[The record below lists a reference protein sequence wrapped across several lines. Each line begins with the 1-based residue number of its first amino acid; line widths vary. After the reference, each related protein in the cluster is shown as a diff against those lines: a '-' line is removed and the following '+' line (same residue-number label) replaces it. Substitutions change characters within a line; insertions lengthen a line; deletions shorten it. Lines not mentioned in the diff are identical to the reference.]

1 MKTKFKMKGITN
13 KYFASKLVFTV
24 LIVSSFFLG
33 DVYAQSCVT
42 TSRKS
47 WEWPAHNHWFLPELG
62 KGYVLDQRAG
72 TVNEINEPGDP
83 STPWIIPKISG
94 YQGVSCASDDN
105 GELLFFTNGIKA
117 WKADG
122 TLITDQIWSGS
133 ECGWQVTGTS
143 AAHGN
148 MIIRHPL
155 QPKKYYIISVD
166 DVVNQGVF
174 RGDFGQHSNNCPG
187 TNAISHGISYAV
199 IDSNANLVHSSK
211 QIESDIVGN
220 HQGQIR
226 TTEGF
231 AATFHA
237 NGVDIWVT
245 FHPLWSKY
253 VVSYLLTCNGF
264 VTDPV
269 VSGNGIV
276 PYVDIDEGLGNLDF
290 TQDGS
295 TLALGVE
302 IAQTA
307 VQVDSKKGHGT
318 VNIYDFNNETGE
330 ISNRKAIYP
339 NQGGSGQIY
348 NVLFGPNDKWL
359 HFSGDVNGK
368 LDISSG
374 DESIIRGTLTSTP
387 IELPQSNVGAG
398 ITYDGSIVNT
408 RSVSLANGI
417 SSPSLSGNNMYIP
430 PLEEPDIEETG
441 PWCNDLDS
449 VIDLNTKWI
458 CSGVDS
464 EEAIRVLDSD
474 HGYFFTKLDITEDV
488 VTGKKDTTYTD
499 ISGSMT
505 PAQREFGTFKP
516 KNIGAGAL
524 MVEFRF
530 CEVEDTIWITI
541 NECSKCEVKIE
552 NDTLYQCLGDDPLL
566 LDTLVVEKSI
576 GPNIKTHWK
585 WGVHNLISTGD
596 MAQLDSSGVDT
607 SFVTTINSMAGHYR
621 VVFEVNNKGT
631 TCSDSLI
638 VKVDSLPKLFI
649 ANDKICKGD
658 PAVTFTA
665 APPASG
671 TWDALKWNNDASET
685 GTTFSTADS
694 GEYVLEFTDENGCVE
709 DTVFKLVWDTIPTPD
724 LGPERIICQEDDSVI
739 FNAGPALVWVWNT
752 GATSREIKAH
762 FDPQGTQK
770 TSTYSVTVTDGNG
783 CVNDTFVDLTV
794 NPTPKPFVDNDTICF
809 GSSDVEF
816 DAGSGWQDITWTW
829 GNNTETTQTIT
840 LNGQGGD
847 TIRVTLSVEDN
858 NTCKA
863 DTIFHLIVDTLPE
876 PSLSNHLICS
886 DSSGVTFNPGT
897 YTSYVWHD
905 GSKGT
910 VFTTKDAGDVV
921 VTVTD
926 SKGCLGTTQATL
938 TVIDLPEPNIE
949 GTTMCPGMTQT
960 IIPALVDNSQAPYTY
975 KWHDNSTDPSY
986 IASSDETISVEVT
999 DKNGC
1004 KASDNAVISINSV
1017 LTPVIVGSP
1026 TITRCIDEPTVKL
1039 ISNYN
1044 TVDGY
1049 LFEWTDGTTGDLLSA
1064 NESINNVSTAGTFDL
1079 YVHNGQGCKGNTTV
1093 DIVVNPIPVM
1103 TAQPANI
1110 CAGLS
1115 TQIGVDIQTG
1125 SYSYAWNTVPITSTR
1140 ILDVNEGGTY
1150 TQTVT
1155 NTTTGCVNDTVF
1167 IVTEFPNPIPDIQEQ
1182 TECLGVELVLR
1193 DLNDKGETATYT
1205 WSGGTGAGPSDSSAY
1220 LPLSTATYRL
1230 DVIDVNGCVGFDEA
1244 VVTFL
1249 DIPEVTTQDSIV
1261 MCEGESKLLEAQVL
1275 DPSNTLSWNTGQ
1287 GDVASFT
1294 VSQNQLHIV
1303 TASNGYCQ
1311 TTSSTEVV
1319 VLPIPI
1325 SEIDHTI
1332 AEQTYCFEE
1341 ENFRGVEITAGTN
1354 PAYTYLWGPGG
1365 EITPSISAMEPGT
1378 YSVTITAGQCPIED
1392 GLTLRPYCPSFLY
1405 VANAFTPDGD
1415 GLNDFFSP
1423 KAHNLEDGYRFYI
1436 YNRWGE
1442 LIYQSEDVN
1451 QGWDGTYMGNPCQI
1465 DVYVW
1470 KVYYSVEHPDGN
1482 PRKEQKTGRVS
1493 LIR

>member
-1 MKTKFKMKGITN
+1 MNKVSNKNIAFKLTLIIVFFISLFFSENSLAQYTK
-13 KYFASKLVFTV
+13 
-24 LIVSSFFLG
+24 
-33 DVYAQSCVT
+33 C
-42 TSRKS
+42 SRDY
-47 WEWPAHNHWFLPELG
+47 WTWPGHNNWFLPNYNPSDG
-62 KGYVLDQRAG
+62 AAYILDQRAG
-72 TVNEINEPGDP
+72 SV
-83 STPWIIPKISG
+83 TPVVQHNYADATWANKIRG
-94 YQGVSCASDDN
+94 YQGIAAASNDR
-105 GELLFFTNGIKA
+105 GELIFFTNGRKA

-122 TLITDQIWSGS
+122 TLLTSGIKQGN
-133 ECGWQVTGTS
+133 ECGGTEDRGS
-143 AAHGN
+143 AVHGS
-148 MIIRHPL
+148 MIVRHPL
-155 QPKKYYIISVD
+155 QPLYYYIISID
-166 DVVNQGVF
+166 DIVNQG
-174 RGDFGQHSNNCPG
+174 GCPMQG
-187 TNAISHGISYAV
+187 INYAI
-199 IDSNANLVHSSK
+199 IDSSANLIHNSK
-211 QIESDIVGN
+211 PIEKDITSGL
-220 HQGQIR
+220 QGKFR
-226 TTEGF
+226 TTEAFGV
-231 AATFHA
+231 TFHG
-237 NGVDIWVT
+237 NGVDIWLT
-245 FHPLWSKY
+245 FHPIGESH
-253 VVSYLLTCNGF
+253 VVSYLLTCEGF
-264 VTDPV
+264 VTPPV
-269 VSGNGIV
+269 VSDDGMAPKIGSTA
-276 PYVDIDEGLGNLDF
+276 YGYGDIDFTPDGKKMGLGAMLNYGALD
-290 TQDGS
+290 S
-295 TLALGVE
+295 YKA
-302 IAQTA
+302 
-307 VQVDSKKGHGT
+307 HGAI
-318 VNIYDFNNETGE
+318 NIYDFDNWTGE
-330 ISNRKAIYP
+330 ISNRMAIYDEV
-339 NQGGSGQIY
+339 GSGPV
-348 NVLFGPNDKWL
+348 NVYSLIFTTDGKEVHWGGTGNDG
-359 HFSGDVNGK
+359 FATITSDN
-368 LDISSG
+368 
-374 DESIIRGTLTSTP
+374 EATIRGTVVHDSPYFINAGNTGYEGAAMTFDGV
-387 IELPQSNVGAG
+387 IEQRGVTNQVDGRLGGMSEYGA
-398 ITYDGSIVNT
+398 
-408 RSVSLANGI
+408 
-417 SSPSLSGNNMYIP
+417 NNMYIP
-430 PLEEPDIEETG
+430 PQEEPDIEKTG

-1493 LIR
+1493 LLR